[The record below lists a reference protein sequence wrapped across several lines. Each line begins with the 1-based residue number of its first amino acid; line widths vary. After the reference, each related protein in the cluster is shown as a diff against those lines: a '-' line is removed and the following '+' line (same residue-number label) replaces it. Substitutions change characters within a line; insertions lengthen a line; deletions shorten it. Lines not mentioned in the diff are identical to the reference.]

1 MKAYRI
7 LAAVVVACW
16 LISPVPVSAQ
26 QGNTSETYR
35 QLNLFGEVFE
45 RVRSDYVEDVT
56 DKKLIEDAINGMLSA
71 LDPHSSYM
79 NARAFQDTQIQTR
92 GEFGGLGIE
101 VTMENG
107 LVKVVSPIDETP
119 ASRAGLKPGA
129 LTVERDGEPVMGLT
143 LQDAV
148 ERMRGPVNSQI
159 KLTIRRGTTE
169 PFVVTLQRAKITIQ
183 SVRSS
188 VEGDIGY
195 VRITSFTE
203 QTETGLRT
211 AIQKIKDQLGNKT
224 KGLVLDLRNNPG
236 GFLDQAIH
244 VAEVFLRNGQLILT
258 QKGRNGFRDNTYESR
273 NNAPDMTPLVI
284 LINENT
290 ASASEI
296 VAGAMQDHDRAL
308 IVGQTSFGKG
318 LVQSIIPLEY
328 GAGLTLTSAK
338 YYTPSGRLIQRDYSN
353 GGFYDYYTH
362 GAGIGR
368 EPKEPTKPTG
378 QESKTDTGRAVYS
391 GGGISP
397 DESVGPRTVSLTQ
410 RRLLSPAFAF
420 TRELVN
426 GRIRG
431 FESNKIGNINFRR
444 ELQPEEF
451 KVTDAM
457 FKAFRDFA
465 TADPAYKLT
474 AAIIDRNRSFIEL
487 ELRFNM
493 VTAAY
498 GRVMGDR
505 VFVTMDDPQV
515 AKAVDVLPKARDL
528 AQGTAEQ
535 KVRQ

>member
-7 LAAVVVACW
+7 LATVAVACW

-119 ASRAGLKPGA
+119 ASRAGLKPGD
-129 LTVERDGEPVMGLT
+129 LIVELDGEPVMGLT

-188 VEGDIGY
+188 TEGDIGY

-211 AIQKIKDQLGNKT
+211 AIQKIKEQRGNRM

-236 GFLDQAIH
+236 GLLDQAIA
-244 VAEVFLRNGQLILT
+244 VSDTFIDKGEIVSTRGRRAEDAQRYNAKPGDLLNGL
-258 QKGRNGFRDNTYESR
+258 
-273 NNAPDMTPLVI
+273 PMVV
-284 LINENT
+284 LINGGS

-296 VAGAMQDHDRAL
+296 VAGALQDHHRAIL
-308 IVGQTSFGKG
+308 LGTRSFGKG
-318 LVQSIIPLEY
+318 SVQTIIPLGGQ
-328 GAGLTLTSAK
+328 GALRLTTAR
-338 YYTPSGRLIQRDYSN
+338 YYTPSGRSIQ
-353 GGFYDYYTH
+353 
-362 GAGIGR
+362 AQGI
-368 EPKEPTKPTG
+368 EPDIMVEQARLEKIDTG
-378 QESKTDTGRAVYS
+378 Q
-391 GGGISP
+391 I
-397 DESVGPRTVSLTQ
+397 
-410 RRLLSPAFAF
+410 
-420 TRELVN
+420 
-426 GRIRG
+426 
-431 FESNKIGNINFRR
+431 RR
-444 ELQPEEF
+444 EADLRGALRNDTLQQQQQQQQQQRQAPGEEGAAVPTDQNQDYQLARAYDLLRGLALF
-451 KVTDAM
+451 NQRVT
-457 FKAFRDFA
+457 
-465 TADPAYKLT
+465 
-474 AAIIDRNRSFIEL
+474 N
-487 ELRFNM
+487 
-493 VTAAY
+493 
-498 GRVMGDR
+498 
-505 VFVTMDDPQV
+505 
-515 AKAVDVLPKARDL
+515 
-528 AQGTAEQ
+528 
-535 KVRQ
+535 